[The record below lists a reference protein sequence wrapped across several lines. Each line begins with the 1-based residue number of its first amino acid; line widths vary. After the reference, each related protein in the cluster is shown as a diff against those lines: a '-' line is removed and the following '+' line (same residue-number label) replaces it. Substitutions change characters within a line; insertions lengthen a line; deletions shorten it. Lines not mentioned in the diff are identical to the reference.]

1 MESKLKRFFIFIIC
15 SSIPA
20 FCIYLISIYGF
31 DNCDVHLGCFS
42 LFTLFC
48 TYVLVWSFLGYIGFI
63 FAKSSSKKVNL
74 PYKYLALLG
83 LIIGLSHFLV
93 QINIGYFLVMLPL
106 PVLLSWLG
114 SSALYRL
121 QEK

>member
-1 MESKLKRFFIFIIC
+1 M
-15 SSIPA
+15 PA

-48 TYVLVWSFLGYIGFI
+48 TYVLVWSVLGYIGFVLTR
-63 FAKSSSKKVNL
+63 KSSKEEYF
-74 PYKYLALLG
+74 PYKNVALLG
-83 LIIGLSHFLV
+83 FIIGLSHFLV
-93 QINIGYFLVMLPL
+93 QINIGYFLIMLPL

-114 SSALYRL
+114 GLWLYRL
-121 QEK
+121 KEK